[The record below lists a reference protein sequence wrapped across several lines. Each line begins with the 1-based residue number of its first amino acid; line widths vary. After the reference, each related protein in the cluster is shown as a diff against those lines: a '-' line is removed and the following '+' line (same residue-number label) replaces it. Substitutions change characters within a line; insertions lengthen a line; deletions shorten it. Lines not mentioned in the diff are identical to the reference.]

1 MLKIFSNFHDPK
13 LFENTLGDFENKP
26 ISVFYD
32 WPCGWNQNEIQE
44 SLSKNPYNILILGEP
59 NEYFGIHDF
68 AIHNSKVF
76 SAILTWSDEVI
87 SGCDNAVLFPF
98 GTSWLTDEYISK
110 MEHPINKKFEVSF
123 LRGGKKKAPGH
134 DLRWVLYD
142 NRDEVKIPTKFFDVL
157 NDYDPNTGF
166 HTDQN
171 AKEIV
176 WDESMFH
183 IAIENHS
190 HNGYFTEKIVD
201 AFLTKTIP
209 IYWGCKDIDKY
220 FDTKGMILFETYEEA
235 IEKINKL
242 TEKDYHDRKEYMDK
256 NYKLALHYANFFG
269 RFKNF
274 VSDLVTINKL

>member
-13 LFENTLGDFENKP
+13 LFENTLGDFEDKS

-32 WPCGWNQNEIQE
+32 WPISWNQNEIQE

-59 NEYFGIHDF
+59 DEYFGIHNF
-68 AIHNSKVF
+68 AIQNSKAF
-76 SAILTWSDEVI
+76 TAILTWSDEVI
-87 SGCDNAVLFPF
+87 SRCDNAVLFPF
-98 GTSWLTDEYISK
+98 GTTWLDDDYVKK
-110 MEHPINKKFEVSF
+110 MENVDKNFEVSF
-123 LRGGKKKAPGH
+123 LRGALNKSPGH
-134 DLRWVLYD
+134 NIRHQIYD
-142 NRDEVKIPTKFFDVL
+142 RLDEIKIPNKFFDVL
-157 NDYDPNTGF
+157 DDYKLTGSRS
-166 HTDQN
+166 DLS
-171 AKEIV
+171 AKKIV
-176 WDESMFH
+176 WNESMFH

-220 FDTKGMILFETYEEA
+220 FDKRGMILFETYEEA

-242 TEKDYHDRKEYMDK
+242 TEQDYHDRKEYLAK
-256 NYKLALHYANFFG
+256 NYKLALHYADFFG

-274 VSDLVTINKL
+274 MSDLVTVNKL